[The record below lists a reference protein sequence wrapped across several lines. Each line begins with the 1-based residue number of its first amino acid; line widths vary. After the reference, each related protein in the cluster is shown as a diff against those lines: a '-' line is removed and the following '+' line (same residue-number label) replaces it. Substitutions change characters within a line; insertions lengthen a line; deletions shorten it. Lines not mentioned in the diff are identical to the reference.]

1 MNGYYAVAVDGPS
14 GSGKSTM
21 ARKLAKAFGFLY
33 VDTGAIYRT
42 LGLACSR
49 AGIDRRDAKEVMKIL
64 SGLDLQIRY
73 NEAGEQCMILNGED
87 VSREIRLPEISMCAS
102 DVSSH
107 QEVRSFLL
115 EMQRKFAR
123 ENNVIMDGRDIG
135 TVVLPEAELK
145 IFLTASAE
153 ARAARRYKELLE
165 KGQNVTYEEVLRDI
179 VLRDEQDMNRA
190 AAPLKKADDAIVA
203 DTSGLKLEES
213 FALLCDIVI
222 TRLAAEP
229 EAAR

>member
-1 MNGYYAVAVDGPS
+1 
-14 GSGKSTM
+14 
-21 ARKLAKAFGFLY
+21 
-33 VDTGAIYRT
+33 
-42 LGLACSR
+42 
-49 AGIDRRDAKEVMKIL
+49 
-64 SGLDLQIRY
+64 
-73 NEAGEQCMILNGED
+73 
-87 VSREIRLPEISMCAS
+87 
-102 DVSSH
+102 
-107 QEVRSFLL
+107 
-115 EMQRKFAR
+115 
-123 ENNVIMDGRDIG
+123 MDGRDIG

-203 DTSGLKLEES
+203 DTSGLNLEES

-222 TRLAAEP
+222 TRLAVEP

>member
-1 MNGYYAVAVDGPS
+1 M
-14 GSGKSTM
+14 
-21 ARKLAKAFGFLY
+21 L
-33 VDTGAIYRT
+33 
-42 LGLACSR
+42 
-49 AGIDRRDAKEVMKIL
+49 
-64 SGLDLQIRY
+64 
-73 NEAGEQCMILNGED
+73 LNGED
-87 VSREIRLPEISMCAS
+87 VSREIRLPEISLCAS

-179 VLRDEQDMNRA
+179 VRRDEQDTNRA

-203 DTSGLKLEES
+203 DTSGLNLEES

-222 TRLAAEP
+222 TRLAVEP
-229 EAAR
+229 EPAP